1 MKKAMLMVL
10 LKAVVLFALAQDEHP
25 VSWKFDVVKM
35 GPLTFKVQMHATV
48 KAPYHIYPQQASGGI
63 GMPTSIVFSENANLE
78 FTGGIEEKGVEPVG
92 EEGAA
97 HYAKGVTFSQ
107 AVKLRSDE
115 KTTVQFRI
123 KYMACTD
130 QMCLPPASRQFSI
143 VLNDKEGP
151 VAGEESLKATTDT
164 AQLAMKWKYEDFL
177 MPDVSG
183 NLVATKTITTANKYT
198 FIDFWASWCAPCRVQ
213 ARALLPLYKKYS
225 AQGLGVIAVSLDT
238 DAKAW
243 KKAIADDG
251 YTWTNLS
258 DMQGFDSPLSKKY
271 GITAIP
277 RNFLL
282 NNKGEIIAV
291 DLHGKALEEKL
302 KALFDQ

>member
-25 VSWKFDVVKM
+25 VTWKFDVVKT
-35 GPLTFKVQMHATV
+35 GPLTFRVQMHATV

-63 GMPTSIVFSENANLE
+63 GMPTSIVFSENANLK

-130 QMCLPPASRQFSI
+130 LMCLPPASRQFSV
-143 VLNDKEGP
+143 VLNDKDGV
-151 VAGEESLKATTDT
+151 VAGQEEAKDGQTPSNEKNVW
-164 AQLAMKWKYEDFL
+164 QYEDFV
-177 MPDVSG
+177 MPDVNG
-183 NLVATKTITTANKYT
+183 QYVASKTITSTSKYT
-198 FIDFWASWCAPCRVQ
+198 FVDFWASWCAPCRVQ

-258 DMQGFDSPLSKKY
+258 DMKGFDSPLSKKY

-302 KALFDQ
+302 KALFGQ

>member
-1 MKKAMLMVL
+1 MKKAMLIVI
-10 LKAVVLFALAQDEHP
+10 LKTLVLFAFAQDEHP
-25 VSWKFDVVKM
+25 VSWKFDAVKT

-48 KAPYHIYPQQASGGI
+48 KEPYHIYPQQASGGI
-63 GMPTSIVFSENANLE
+63 GMPTSIVFSEDPNVELVGA
-78 FTGGIEEKGVEPVG
+78 IEEKGAEPVG

-97 HYAKGVTFSQ
+97 HYSKGVTFSQ
-107 AVKLRSDE
+107 TVKLRSDE
-115 KTTVQFRI
+115 KTTLQFRI

-130 QMCLPPASRQFSI
+130 LMCLPPANKQFSI
-143 VLNDKEGP
+143 VLHDKEGEMAEQGEKNAGP
-151 VAGEESLKATTDT
+151 VPSGQVAEL
-164 AQLAMKWKYEDFL
+164 KYEDFV
-177 MPDVSG
+177 MPDVEGKNVS
-183 NLVATKTITTANKYT
+183 TKTITSANKYT

-213 ARALLPLYKKYS
+213 ARALLPLYKKYN

-277 RNFLL
+277 RNFLI
-282 NNKGEIIAV
+282 NQKGEIIAA

-302 KALFDQ
+302 EALFK